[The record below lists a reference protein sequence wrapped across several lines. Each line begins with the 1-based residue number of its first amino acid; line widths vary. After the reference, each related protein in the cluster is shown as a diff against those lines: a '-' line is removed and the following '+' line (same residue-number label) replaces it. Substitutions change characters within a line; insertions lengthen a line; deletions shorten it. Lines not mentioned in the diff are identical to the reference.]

1 MNADKAPKS
10 IAEAVNQALS
20 RNEVEA
26 ERLANRVRLLFLCGI
41 AALAMFNAPA
51 VTAASNLY
59 NFTALVA
66 AFLYGLALFA
76 WLKTRG
82 YHPALKYVT
91 SLVDITALYAVLL
104 LYTRDSLAPVG
115 LKSPLFYVVYPL
127 IALTLFRCHPRL
139 TAVAGGYALALYGGL
154 FAYVTVRAT
163 LVWGDYTKELF
174 DSSVA
179 VVPQMTKALILIA
192 YVLVISYLARYG
204 RALLHRL
211 VRDEVAA
218 RIANETMERELEL
231 AAQVQAQLHPSQ
243 YPSME
248 GLRLHGTIIE
258 GRFVGGDYYDFIALS
273 PHSVLMLVG
282 DVSGKGVPAAL
293 IMSGVRAFARLS
305 ASLNAGLEDLIFR
318 LNQMLY
324 ESTPATSYLTLFA
337 AEIDIAAGAIRYIN
351 AGHPPPLLDTTDS
364 VRALGCGTPPLGL
377 FSTLPGL
384 RAHCEPF
391 PRGSLLVACTDG
403 VSKHRTR
410 PASSTA
416 WLLYRASSSE
426 TGYWTPP
433 ISPACC

>member
-163 LVWGDYTKELF
+163 L
-174 DSSVA
+174 
-179 VVPQMTKALILIA
+179 
-192 YVLVISYLARYG
+192 
-204 RALLHRL
+204 
-211 VRDEVAA
+211 
-218 RIANETMERELEL
+218 
-231 AAQVQAQLHPSQ
+231 PSN
-243 YPSME
+243 SI
-248 GLRLHGTIIE
+248 R
-258 GRFVGGDYYDFIALS
+258 
-273 PHSVLMLVG
+273 
-282 DVSGKGVPAAL
+282 KG
-293 IMSGVRAFARLS
+293 
-305 ASLNAGLEDLIFR
+305 
-318 LNQMLY
+318 
-324 ESTPATSYLTLFA
+324 
-337 AEIDIAAGAIRYIN
+337 
-351 AGHPPPLLDTTDS
+351 
-364 VRALGCGTPPLGL
+364 
-377 FSTLPGL
+377 
-384 RAHCEPF
+384 
-391 PRGSLLVACTDG
+391 
-403 VSKHRTR
+403 
-410 PASSTA
+410 
-416 WLLYRASSSE
+416 
-426 TGYWTPP
+426 
-433 ISPACC
+433 